1 LAVLV
6 AFVLG
11 VSFSVLQIVD
21 DFLNESVRTDVKYT
35 QILQTVENPALQSAY
50 GLDTILAQSIVDGL
64 FQYRAIYRAEIIDD
78 FGDSLAL
85 ASRDETDSQLARL
98 AELLF
103 GESRSYELAL
113 HVPIAERDVGLIRI
127 RIDTAITAET
137 FFGRSSLILLF
148 GVLRSLL
155 LAIILVIIFHYDL
168 TRPLKRLAEEIR
180 SDGNRLTVPSSHENN
195 ELGALVTAHNDLSS
209 QRARIEG
216 ELRASEQRFRDIAML
231 AADWIWETD
240 ADNRLVYISDRF
252 FELTAHTPEAV
263 LGKLRSESPALGHQS
278 DDLRQ
283 LITVMKNREAYREL
297 YLQIRKADG
306 SVMHTLSSGTPIFD
320 EAGAF
325 AGYRGTSTDYTA
337 RKQAEEAL
345 RRAHDELEVK
355 VEERTQELNQEV
367 AERRAAQEQATRAN
381 ESKSE
386 FLSSMSHELRTPLNA
401 ILGFAQLL
409 KDYSDDPLT
418 AEQRGYVEQVLDSG
432 KHLLGLVNDVLD
444 LSRVEAG
451 RLEMSL
457 EPIDPVQVLQESLT
471 LMEPLA
477 REREVT
483 IVDAIDIADGT
494 LVKTDPNRFK
504 QVILN
509 VVSNALKYNG
519 DQGSVTV
526 AAVVAAN
533 NMLRINVSD
542 TGPGIPG
549 HMRDEVFRPFSRLG
563 AEASKIE
570 GTGIGLTISRELME
584 NMGGRIDFESTVGE
598 GSTFW
603 IEVPIAEPQ
612 PSSQAGA

>member
-1 LAVLV
+1 MLV

-21 DFLNESVRTDVKYT
+21 DFLNESARTDVKYT

-50 GLDTILAQSIVDGL
+50 GLDTVLAQSIVDGL

-85 ASRDETDSQLARL
+85 ASRAETEGQLARL

-103 GESRSYELAL
+103 GESRSYELTL
-113 HVPIAERDVGLIRI
+113 HVPIAERDVGVIRI
-127 RIDTAITAET
+127 RIDTGIIAET
-137 FFGRSSLILLF
+137 FFGRSGLILLF

-155 LAIILVIIFHYDL
+155 LAIILVTIFHYDL
-168 TRPLKRLAEEIR
+168 TRPLNRLAEEIR
-180 SDGNRLTVPSSHENN
+180 SGGSKLTVPPSHERN
-195 ELGALVTAHNDLSS
+195 ELGALVKAHNELSR

-240 ADNRLVYISDRF
+240 AENRLVYISDRF

-263 LGKLRSESPALGHQS
+263 IGKLRSESPALSHQS
-278 DDLRQ
+278 DDLQQ
-283 LITVMKNREAYREL
+283 LITVMRSREPYREL

-306 SVMHTLSSGTPIFD
+306 SVMHTLSSGTPIFH
-320 EAGAF
+320 EAGTF
-325 AGYRGTSTDYTA
+325 MGYRGTSTDYTA
-337 RKQAEEAL
+337 RKLAEEAL

-355 VEERTQELNQEV
+355 VKERTQELNQEIV
-367 AERRAAQEQATRAN
+367 ERRAAQEQATRAN

-409 KDYSDDPLT
+409 KDYSDEPLSD
-418 AEQRGYVEQVLDSG
+418 EQMEYVEQVLDSG

-457 EPIDPVQVLQESLT
+457 EPIDPVQILQESLT

-477 REREVT
+477 SAREVA
-483 IVDAIDIADGT
+483 IIDAIDIADGT
-494 LVKTDPNRFK
+494 LVKADPNRFK

-509 VVSNALKYNG
+509 VVSNAVKYN
-519 DQGSVTV
+519 DHQGTVTV
-526 AAVVAAN
+526 SALVATN
-533 NMLRINVSD
+533 DMLRINISD

-549 HMRDEVFRPFSRLG
+549 HMRAEVFRPFSRLG
-563 AEASKIE
+563 VEAKKIE
-570 GTGIGLTISRELME
+570 GTGIGLTISRELIE
-584 NMGGRIDFESTVGE
+584 NMGGRIDFESTVGK

-603 IEVPIAEPQ
+603 IEVPIAETRQ
-612 PSSQAGA
+612 SSQAGA